1 MFSVSVVMEP
11 AECAKAEMQGAAVV
25 VGIEYSN
32 TEISRAIDDYIHSD
46 RDRQILKSRLIDGL
60 TSDELSDRYHLS
72 ARRVK
77 TIVYKAQEGLF
88 KRLG

>member
-1 MFSVSVVMEP
+1 MFSVSDATAQ
-11 AECAKAEMQGAAVV
+11 AECAKVEMRGAVAVAD
-25 VGIEYSN
+25 IEYSN
-32 TEISRAIDDYIHSD
+32 TEISQAIDDYIHSD

-60 TSDELSDRYHLS
+60 TYDELSDRYHLS
-72 ARRVK
+72 ARRIK

>member
-1 MFSVSVVMEP
+1 M
-11 AECAKAEMQGAAVV
+11 
-25 VGIEYSN
+25 EYSN
-32 TEISRAIDDYIHSD
+32 TDMEKAINEYIHSE

-60 TSDELSDRYHLS
+60 IYDELSDKYHLS

-77 TIVYKAQEGLF
+77 TIVYRSQDGLF

>member
-1 MFSVSVVMEP
+1 MFSVSDVTAP
-11 AECAKAEMQGAAVV
+11 AECAKAEMQGVAVV

-60 TSDELSDRYHLS
+60 TYDELSDRYHLS

>member
-1 MFSVSVVMEP
+1 MFSAICVTAQAELKKVM
-11 AECAKAEMQGAAVV
+11 ARKSD
-25 VGIEYSN
+25 YSN
-32 TEISRAIDDYIHSD
+32 TDMLKAIDDYIHSD

-60 TSDELSDRYHLS
+60 TYDELSDRYHLS
-72 ARRVK
+72 ARRIK

>member
-1 MFSVSVVMEP
+1 MFSAICVTEP
-11 AECAKAEMQGAAVV
+11 AELKKVMARKSD
-25 VGIEYSN
+25 YSN
-32 TEISRAIDDYIHSD
+32 TDMSKAIDDYIHSD

-60 TSDELSDRYHLS
+60 TYDELSDRYHLS
-72 ARRVK
+72 ARRIK

>member
-1 MFSVSVVMEP
+1 MFSVSDATAQ
-11 AECAKAEMQGAAVV
+11 AECVRVEMQGAAAVAD
-25 VGIEYSN
+25 IEYSN

-60 TSDELSDRYHLS
+60 TYDELSDKYHLTS
-72 ARRVK
+72 RRIK

-88 KRLG
+88 KHLG